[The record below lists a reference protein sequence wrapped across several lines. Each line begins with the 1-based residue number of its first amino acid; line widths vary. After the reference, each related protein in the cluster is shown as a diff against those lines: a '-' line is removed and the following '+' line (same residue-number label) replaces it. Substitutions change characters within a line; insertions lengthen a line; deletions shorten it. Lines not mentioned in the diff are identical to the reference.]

1 MGKLRRILAVLLVV
15 VLFGA
20 GLYSGFKLS
29 GWRGFGSAP
38 RTYSTPVLLQ
48 QIQTL
53 SELVTVKYV
62 LEKVEGIEV
71 PSSNM
76 IGQALGSENRLLLL
90 AHGIVKAG
98 IDLKRMKPEDLRVT
112 GKHIEV
118 HLPPPQ
124 VFDTYLDESQTK
136 VIDRKSGL
144 LAPPDRDLEQ
154 TVRQNAVDDLRRAA
168 RVGGILKDAQERA
181 QSQLANLFLG
191 LGFEKVDFV
200 PAGATVP
207 ERLNLTPVESGG
219 GTKP

>member
-1 MGKLRRILAVLLVV
+1 MLKLKRAV
-15 VLFGA
+15 VLILVILIFGF
-20 GLYSGFKLS
+20 GLY
-29 GWRGFGSAP
+29 FGMRLGRMSSRDTA
-38 RTYSTPVLLQ
+38 RIYNTPALLQ
-48 QIQTL
+48 QVQTL

-191 LGFEKVDFV
+191 LGFEKVDFL
-200 PAGATVP
+200 PAAATVP

-219 GTKP
+219 ETKP